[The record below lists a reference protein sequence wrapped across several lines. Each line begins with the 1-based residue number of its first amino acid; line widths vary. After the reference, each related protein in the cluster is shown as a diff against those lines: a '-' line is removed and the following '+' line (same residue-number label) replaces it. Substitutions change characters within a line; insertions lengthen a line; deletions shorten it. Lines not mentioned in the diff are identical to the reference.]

1 MKRPSFAAA
10 SFSAASSAAAFFGA
24 VRQAAA
30 SFAAFLFP
38 AGSFAALLS
47 GAAALTLAACTADP
61 VSSTPSQPLFLR
73 YDRPAAQWVEAL
85 PLGNGRLGA
94 MVYGDPLHDEFQLN
108 EETVWGG
115 SPYNNVRPYDR
126 AGLDSIRRLLFEGRN
141 EEAQRLCGRYLSAE
155 RANGMPYQTVGSL
168 HLDFRLPGSGD
179 DGATDSLYT
188 DYERRLDLGRAVA
201 ETRFTAGG
209 VAYRREAFAS
219 LADGLLLIRLTAS
232 EPGTL
237 TFAARYTT
245 PYTEGIVRRASG
257 DRLRLDGRADDHE
270 EIEGKIRFTALARIE
285 PEGGRMET
293 AGDSLVCVTGADAA
307 TIYLSIG
314 TNFVNY
320 KDVSGDAEASA
331 ERFLAHAPRDY
342 DRALADHVRRY
353 REQFDR
359 VRIDLGHTP
368 QEAWPTD
375 RRIAAFAS
383 GDDPQLA
390 ALYFQFGRYLL
401 ISSSQPGGQAANL
414 QGIWNYRR
422 RAPWDGKYTTNINL
436 EMNYWPAEVTALG
449 ETHEP
454 MVRLV
459 RECAETGRAA
469 AAMYGCRGWTL
480 HHNTDIWRSTGAVD
494 GPSYGIWPT
503 CNAWFCQDLWDRYL
517 MTADRADLEEAWPLM
532 REAAR
537 FYFDFLVRDPQSGYL
552 LVAPSFSPENRPAL
566 EGRERFSV
574 VAGTTMDNE
583 LVADLLLNTA
593 EAARL
598 MEAGPAFIDS
608 LERLAAALPPLRVG
622 RYGQLQEWLEDWDSP
637 TDRHRHISH
646 LWGLFPGRRITAAT
660 PELMAAARRT
670 LEQRGDHST
679 GWSMGWKV
687 CCWARLLDGDRA
699 YKLITEQLTPTT
711 AESGQAGGTYP
722 NLFDAHPPF
731 QIDGNFGC
739 TAGIAELF
747 VQSHAGAVHLLPA
760 LPARWREGTVEGL
773 RCRGGF
779 VVERLAWRD
788 GRLTEAVIRSTAG
801 GALRL
806 RTEVPLA
813 GERPVDAAV
822 PTGNPLLRP
831 QRLPVFEV
839 AEAAAAEAAAAEA
852 GAAGVSVSAE
862 AAEAGAA
869 GAEAGV
875 LAEAG
880 APGETF
886 ELPEWYEYEVPTV
899 AGRSY
904 TFRAE

>member
-1 MKRPSFAAA
+1 MKRSLFG
-10 SFSAASSAAAFFGA
+10 AASSAARSFVA
-24 VRQAAA
+24 VRQAV
-30 SFAAFLFP
+30 SFAAVLF
-38 AGSFAALLS
+38 GT
-47 GAAALTLAACTADP
+47 GALTLAACTADP
-61 VSSTPSQPLFLR
+61 ASSTPSQPLFLR

-168 HLDFRLPGSGD
+168 HLDFRLPGGGNDVGAGVAVEPRTGIEPGASG
-179 DGATDSLYT
+179 LYT
-188 DYERRLDLGRAVA
+188 DYERRLDLGRAIA

-209 VAYRREAFAS
+209 VTYRREAFAS

-232 EPGTL
+232 EPGAL
-237 TFAARYTT
+237 TFAARYAT
-245 PYTEGIVRRASG
+245 PYTDGVVRRASG
-257 DRLRLDGRADDHE
+257 DRLQLDGRADDHE
-270 EIEGKIRFTALARIE
+270 GIEGKIRFTALTRIV
-285 PEGGRMET
+285 PEGGRMEA
-293 AGDSLVCVTGADAA
+293 AGDSLLCVTGADAA

-320 KDVSGDAEASA
+320 KDVSGDAEAAA
-331 ERFLAHAPRDY
+331 ERFLARAPHDY

-375 RRIAAFAS
+375 RRIAAFAT

-422 RAPWDGKYTTNINL
+422 HAPWDGKYTTNINL
-436 EMNYWPAEVTALG
+436 EMNYWPAEVAALG

-537 FYFDFLVRDPQSGYL
+537 FYFDFLVRDPQSGYRV
-552 LVAPSFSPENRPAL
+552 VAPSFSPENRPAIA
-566 EGRERFSV
+566 GRERFSV

-598 MEAGPAFIDS
+598 MEADPAFIDS
-608 LERLAAALPPLRVG
+608 LERLAAELPPLRVG

-660 PELMAAARRT
+660 PQLMAAARRT

-806 RTEVPLA
+806 RTETPLA
-813 GERPVDAAV
+813 GVRPVDAAV
-822 PTGNPLLRP
+822 PTENPLLRP

-839 AEAAAAEAAAAEA
+839 AERAGGSAETAAADGA
-852 GAAGVSVSAE
+852 GAS
-862 AAEAGAA
+862 
-869 GAEAGV
+869 
-875 LAEAG
+875 
-880 APGETF
+880 GEEF